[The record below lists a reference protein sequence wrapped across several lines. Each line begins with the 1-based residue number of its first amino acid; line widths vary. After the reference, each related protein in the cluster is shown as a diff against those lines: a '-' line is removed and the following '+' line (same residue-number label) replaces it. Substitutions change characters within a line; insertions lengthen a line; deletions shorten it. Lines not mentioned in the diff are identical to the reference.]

1 MGMEDQEEVLTSKIL
16 ENQVRLAERFMAATA
31 VMSIVQ
37 QLLHLSLISME
48 SANPMSWEEEVI
60 LLMLVMIGMDL
71 QVTEDRLEHL
81 KLLLGH
87 IMVQSIMWVVLT
99 TTNLTVAKE
108 EIVIT
113 VAAIIISTQI
123 NKRVATPTQGTPSF
137 MDRTISINLTLT
149 VRGLETQDTWLVRL
163 SIR

>member
-1 MGMEDQEEVLTSKIL
+1 MEAQEEVLTSKIL

-48 SANPMSWEEEVI
+48 SANPMLWEEEVI

-99 TTNLTVAKE
+99 TINLTVAKE
-108 EIVIT
+108 ETVIT
-113 VAAIIISTQI
+113 VVAIIISIQI
-123 NKRVATPTQGTPSF
+123 NKRVVTPIQGTPSS

-149 VRGLETQDTWLVRL
+149 VKGLETRDTWLVRH